1 MIYHDLTNVH
11 KHEKCQFVCQKGCLQ
26 KVLLGFEIQQ
36 VSLKQKLNEQ
46 SLHSELCHQL
56 LVDIV
61 SVVSWIERVSA
72 QVEDDGEDGTGGVHS
87 QSHPP
92 DQLLVQFL
100 LKVLEHEQTDG
111 EAGQGAS
118 QMRHVADRWP
128 QCLRCVPVIHCKP
141 HIGTGWNIT
150 EYYRD
155 DESIS
160 CFDERQ

>member
-1 MIYHDLTNVH
+1 MSIPLSKRMFT
-11 KHEKCQFVCQKGCLQ
+11 

-46 SLHSELCHQL
+46 SLHSKLCHQL

-61 SVVSWIERVSA
+61 SVVSWIERVGA
-72 QVEDDGEDGTGGVHS
+72 EVEDDGEDGTGGVHS

-100 LKVLEHEQTDG
+100 LKVLEHEQADG

-118 QMRHVADRWP
+118 QMRHVANRWT
-128 QCLRCVPVIHCKP
+128 QCLCCVPVVHGKP

-150 EYYRD
+150 EHYRD
-155 DESIS
+155 DAVRLLKYKLQGL
-160 CFDERQ
+160 F